1 MVASGKGGA
10 GYIMLIDRNM
20 AAILGWQR
28 RWDRGDSARGSAAMD
43 RNDTSYLSDRSF
55 VEAVRSIQ
63 ASHPA
68 AAAAHHAM
76 CRAYTE
82 QVLARLA
89 AGRAGR

>member
-1 MVASGKGGA
+1 
-10 GYIMLIDRNM
+10 
-20 AAILGWQR
+20 
-28 RWDRGDSARGSAAMD
+28 MD

-82 QVLARLA
+82 QVLARLT
-89 AGRAGR
+89 AGRAAR